1 MPIRTQESLQKLFEE
16 SRLRQEKKQLKLQKE
31 EEKRQHKLNKQKEI
45 EAYRKAQESIKKA
58 LAKQQSKQQ
67 KIEQQK
73 AQKQLKIEYSR
84 TIAIYHTK
92 YIERFA
98 DEDDLYTSREELM
111 EAEQRGEGKVNWD
124 KFNEIVNKTRKE
136 LEK

>member
-1 MPIRTQESLQKLFEE
+1 MPVRTQESLQRLFAE
-16 SRLRQEKKQLKLQKE
+16 SRLRQEKKQIKLQKE

-73 AQKQLKIEYSR
+73 AHEQLKIECSR

-98 DEDDLYTSREELM
+98 DEDDLYQTRQEL
-111 EAEQRGEGKVNWD
+111 EQAMPHCINWTLWD
-124 KFNEIVNKTRKE
+124 ELVNKTRKE